1 MASKKTIIALIYTF
15 AFTSNLI
22 TEIVVT
28 TLAGLIN
35 GAFV

>member
-1 MASKKTIIALIYTF
+1 MDFAKKERCRPSV
-15 AFTSNLI
+15 TSNLI

-28 TLAGLIN
+28 TPAGLVN